1 MGFVF
6 GDQSFK
12 KGVFDEL
19 LPEVDA
25 AQKGR
30 VVQSKLPIKT
40 VISAVADFYQSM
52 MNKSPNA
59 SEGDKLKTSH

>member
-40 VISAVADFYQSM
+40 VISAVADFYQI
-52 MNKSPNA
+52 NDEQITKCIRGRQTEN
-59 SEGDKLKTSH
+59 